1 MNDADTFS
9 KVDLQEKVITIIEK
23 KIKLSCFF
31 VQFSY
36 CIYEVQ
42 KLMMEK

>member
-23 KIKLSCFF
+23 KIKLFCFL
-31 VQFSY
+31 FSSHTAFMK
-36 CIYEVQ
+36 CRS
-42 KLMMEK
+42 